1 MRISRVTI
9 KNYRNLKDV
18 DIQLENLV
26 TLIGENNGGKSNF
39 LRALTLPLLSDEAV
53 LSKQLSWYDINHNA
67 KNDFYKYDS
76 ENRDSIVKGT
86 LDVTTFLPHIPM
98 VTVKLEM
105 EPADTEHYDIK
116 DLLAEE
122 NDGKLIACMQY
133 TYQVEKPE
141 KLLEWVRELLS
152 SDVVIQDIKM
162 SILPMELYTYS
173 ITVPGKNSKVAY
185 DTLHKFRYVT
195 LPAERDSFAAN
206 SDRLGARALV
216 DVLKDKL
223 TPSAQIKIEQEYVKF
238 FETIRDSGK
247 LDEILNWQDYSDIP
261 NAGQFFAK
269 ISILPN
275 MPTMSSIL
283 NSIRLGYEE
292 ENLSFQGLGYRN
304 LILMMVMLNS
314 YLNKPHDLSLR
325 LVTVEEPEA
334 HLCVSNILLMASFFN
349 LFSKRN
355 GYTQLVYSTH
365 NAEFVNKV
373 GLEKVVVIHGGT
385 AYSLKEEL
393 GNEERDY
400 LANNPNTDIFKILFS
415 HRVIM
420 VEGITEELLIKSY
433 LQTKPELNE
442 IKVVSFHKGYKNII
456 KLWKKINAGTSNRLG
471 VVRDRDQNQENAR
484 REHEKLQDDQI
495 IVRTTKE
502 YTLEPEIVEAGNN
515 YELLKNRYGDVYS
528 WADKSRK
535 DLQEDWRKRKTDVIL
550 RLCHDLVNGELP
562 TFKMPKHIQDI
573 LDFLQGNGNTV
584 GADNDAN

>member
-1 MRISRVTI
+1 MRISRVVI
-9 KNYRNLKDV
+9 KNYRNLRDV

-39 LRALTLPLLSDEAV
+39 LRALTLPLLSDETV
-53 LSKQLSWYDINHNA
+53 FSKQLSWYDINHGA
-67 KNDFYKYDS
+67 KDDFYEYVS
-76 ENRDSIVKGT
+76 ANRDSIVKGT
-86 LDVTTFLPHIPM
+86 LDVTTFLAYIPM
-98 VTVKLEM
+98 VTVKVEM
-105 EPADTEHYDIK
+105 ESAETEHYDIK
-116 DLLAEE
+116 DLFAEE
-122 NDGKLIACMQY
+122 KDGRLIACMQY
-133 TYQVEKPE
+133 TYHVEKPE
-141 KLLEWVRELLS
+141 KLLERLRELLS
-152 SDVVIQDIKM
+152 SDVAIQDIKM

-206 SDRLGARALV
+206 SDRLGSRALV
-216 DVLKDKL
+216 DILQNKL
-223 TPSAQIKIEQEYVKF
+223 TPAAQVKIEQEYVKF
-238 FETIRDSGK
+238 FETIRYSGK

-261 NAGQFFAK
+261 NADQFFAK

-275 MPTMSSIL
+275 MPAMSSIL

-292 ENLSFQGLGYRN
+292 ENLSFQGLGHRN

-349 LFSKRN
+349 IFSKRN

-373 GLEKVVVIHGGT
+373 GLEKVVVIHSGK

-393 GNEERDY
+393 SNDERDY

-442 IKVVSFHKGYKNII
+442 IKVVSFHKGYKDII
-456 KLWKKINAGTSNRLG
+456 KLWKKINTGTGNRLG
-471 VVRDRDQNQENAR
+471 VVRDRDINQEKAR
-484 REHEKLQDDQI
+484 REHEALQDEQVM
-495 IVRTTKE
+495 VRTTAE

-515 YELLKNRYGDVYS
+515 YELLKTRYGDVYD
-528 WADKSRK
+528 WEDKSR
-535 DLQEDWRKRKTDVIL
+535 DELQKDWRDQKTDVIL

-562 TFKMPKHIQDI
+562 TFTMPKHIQDI
-573 LDFLQGNGNTV
+573 LDFLQGNGTTAGV
-584 GADNDAN
+584 DKDAD